1 MANAS
6 YQGPKG
12 DKGDIGPIGP
22 VGLEGPQGPVG
33 PEGPRGPS
41 GLYVGEN
48 PPADTLL
55 WINTV
60 GTAQTMEAVV
70 RATMEVIENGTY

>member
-12 DKGDIGPIGP
+12 DKGDIGPI
-22 VGLEGPQGPVG
+22 GPVG

>member
-12 DKGDIGPIGP
+12 DKGDIGPTGP
-22 VGLEGPQGPVG
+22 SGPSGPMGPIG

-48 PPADTLL
+48 PPADALL

-60 GTAQTMEAVV
+60 ETAKTMEAVV